1 MATRLPL
8 PLTVKVRLGES
19 ASKINVDE
27 VVALL
32 EQAGA
37 AAVTIH
43 GRRGEAPSPA
53 GQGTPLWPAGRGSRR
68 SCTVGAPSLHTHGAA
83 ACGAGWRLDVGCLR
97 PASAVHPPLQD
108 HGAAVQEARGLGAD

>member
-19 ASKINVDE
+19 ASKINVEE
-27 VVALL
+27 VAALL

-43 GRRGEAPSPA
+43 GRWGSPRLAGRQVLTVPCGEGVSVYTNGSEAAAPDRARSPA
-53 GQGTPLWPAGRGSRR
+53 
-68 SCTVGAPSLHTHGAA
+68 TVLQAD
-83 ACGAGWRLDVGCLR
+83 RR
-97 PASAVHPPLQD
+97 PAPALLQD
-108 HGAAVQEARGLGAD
+108 HGAAVQEARRLGAD